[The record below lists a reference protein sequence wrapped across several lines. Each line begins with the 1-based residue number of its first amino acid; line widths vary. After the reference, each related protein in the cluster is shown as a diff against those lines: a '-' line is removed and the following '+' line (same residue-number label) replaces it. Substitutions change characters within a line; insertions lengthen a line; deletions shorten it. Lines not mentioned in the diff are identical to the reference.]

1 MYHLHTCTCHF
12 HLVLVRDYYS
22 DLTAYR
28 SNHWDIRAF
37 FRYMD
42 TIISSFHNL
51 SMISLLFFIGRF
63 RISSLCSRR
72 IFWLVEFIAVIA
84 SHFIWV
90 VTCLRSLGVRSLSI
104 VRNHYTASV
113 AVWALNVLS
122 TSKWKKNFCIAI
134 TCRNKATGFD
144 AVPVELFIV
153 VASVS
158 AELLLSLFR
167 KSWEFEIFLKE

>member
-1 MYHLHTCTCHF
+1 MYRLHTCTCHF

-22 DLTAYR
+22 DFTAYR

-42 TIISSFHNL
+42 IIISSFHNL

-63 RISSLCSRR
+63 RMSSLCSRR
-72 IFWLVEFIAVIA
+72 IFWLVDFIAVIV

-90 VTCLRSLGVRSLSI
+90 VTCLRSLGVRS
-104 VRNHYTASV
+104 SV